1 MLVQSLV
8 LQLHG
13 NERLG
18 EETNKLFNVY
28 LQKKNGTE
36 PASLQGVCMDDI
48 PTIEVIT
55 GINI

>member
-1 MLVQSLV
+1 M
-8 LQLHG
+8 LQLNG

-18 EETNKLFNVY
+18 EETNKQFNLY